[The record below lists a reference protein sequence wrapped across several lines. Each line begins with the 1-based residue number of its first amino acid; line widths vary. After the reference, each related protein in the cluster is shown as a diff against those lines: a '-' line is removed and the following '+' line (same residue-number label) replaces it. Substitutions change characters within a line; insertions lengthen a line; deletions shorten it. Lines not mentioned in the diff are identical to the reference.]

1 MVAEAVPNGVWEV
14 LEEIHSQ
21 LSEQEV
27 RRPVPS
33 PPPLQEA
40 IPGNLL
46 EEYHAPPE
54 YQAIV
59 DEALQLVY
67 SMHHRILSR
76 LYPQAMTIISLQ
88 ELRQGPLG
96 EDMARLALIAAG
108 VMRAGRNE
116 VLGAIDAVLQLL
128 FWPVGSETY
137 IVPRSFWEQ
146 PLGKLLSLAKLRC
159 FSPGD
164 LLSVGEAAS
173 ILNVTRPTI
182 YRWMD
187 DKSLDYVRDDMTG
200 QTFIVREDVEAMK
213 ADIDA
218 DAPSLSPKGDV
229 NDPPQGHD
237 EANADETSPLAPAS
251 AMEIPVQ
258 QSLIALTH
266 RLNKLV
272 HQEILTKTR
281 QAPQGPT
288 TSGDAG
294 QVALRINEEPLTAKT
309 VHATLGALTGLHT
322 KLWLT
327 HAGRFADL
335 IDFTQTRDAR
345 LVAEANLIITRV
357 SYNSPFSMNI
367 DPGKL
372 GDAMRE
378 SIDAVVRI
386 DLRRKELK
394 ANIASAEA
402 DIRIKEEAA
411 RAAIADQ
418 DQARRIAAEEATIR
432 LQREKVALQRDR
444 AELLKYQM
452 EMLPLLMNTAMEMV
466 AIARPDVSE
475 SGQKEMLARTYLPD
489 LLQLAGVEGVEQI
502 SFSAKVV
509 SDTDPKRTQTHRHA

>member
-40 IPGNLL
+40 ISGNLL

-76 LYPQAMTIISLQ
+76 LYPHAVPIISLQ

-146 PLGKLLSLAKLRC
+146 PLGKLLALAKLRC

-164 LLSVGEAAS
+164 LMSVGEAAS

-182 YRWMD
+182 FRWMD

-200 QTFIVREDVEAMK
+200 RTFIVREDVEAMK

-218 DAPSLSPKGDV
+218 DESSLSPHGDV
-229 NDPPQGHD
+229 NNPPQGHD
-237 EANADETSPLAPAS
+237 EAHIDETSPLAPAS
-251 AMEIPVQ
+251 AMDIPIQ

-281 QAPQGPT
+281 RAPQEPLNF
-288 TSGDAG
+288 GDAG
-294 QVALRINEEPLTAKT
+294 QVALQINEVPLTAKT
-309 VHATLGALTGLHT
+309 VNTTLSALTALHT

-327 HAGRFADL
+327 HEGRFADL

-345 LVAEANLIITRV
+345 FIAEANLIITRV

-372 GDAMRE
+372 GDAVRE

-394 ANIASAEA
+394 ANIASTEA

-418 DQARRIAAEEATIR
+418 DQVRRIAAEEANIR
-432 LQREKVALQRDR
+432 VQREKVALQRDR

-452 EMLPLLMNTAMEMV
+452 EMLPLLMTTAMEMV
-466 AIARPDVSE
+466 AIVRPDVTE
-475 SGQKEMLARTYLPD
+475 PGQKEMLARTYLPD

-502 SFSAKVV
+502 PFSAKVV
-509 SDTDPKRTQTHRHA
+509 